1 MADAV
6 LKMLAHGGGGWN
18 TRHMEHEG
26 SRLFAVIK
34 TGGKQYS
41 VAAGDTITV
50 MTLAGNPGDR
60 VTFDSVLMLSQDGE
74 PALGT
79 PFVDGASV
87 GGEIVGQTRGPK
99 AIAFKKRR
107 RKNSKRK
114 RGHRQDLTLVRITG
128 LLTGGVEASVG
139 STPAE

>member
-1 MADAV
+1 
-6 LKMLAHGGGGWN
+6 
-18 TRHMEHEG
+18 MEHEG
-26 SRLFAVIK
+26 SQSFAVIK

-60 VTFDSVLMLSQDGE
+60 VTFDRVLMHSQDGE

-87 GGEIVGQTRGPK
+87 GGEIVEHTRGPK

-114 RGHRQDLTLVRITG
+114 HGHRQDLTLVRITE
-128 LLTGGVEASVG
+128 LLTGGAKPSGEDKTTWCQLSA
-139 STPAE
+139 T

>member
-1 MADAV
+1 MAAP
-6 LKMLAHGGGGWN
+6 HGRDGRN
-18 TRHMEHEG
+18 TKRMGHEG

-34 TGGKQYS
+34 TGGKQYC

-60 VTFDSVLMLSQDGE
+60 VMFDRVLMLSHDGE

-87 GGEIVGQTRGPK
+87 GGQIVEHTRGPK

-114 RGHRQDLTLVRITG
+114 HGHRQDLTLVRITE
-128 LLTGGVEASVG
+128 LVTGGADPAMETAG
-139 STPAE
+139 SE

>member
-1 MADAV
+1 MD
-6 LKMLAHGGGGWN
+6 
-18 TRHMEHEG
+18 HEG
-26 SRLFAVIK
+26 TRLFAVIK

-50 MTLAGNPGDR
+50 MTLAGEPGDR
-60 VTFDSVLMLSQDGE
+60 VTFDRVLMLSHDGGE

-87 GGEIVGQTRGPK
+87 AGQIVEQTRGQR

-114 RGHRQDLTLVRITG
+114 HGHRQDLTLVRIIEF
-128 LLTGGVEASVG
+128 LTGGVESSVG
-139 STPAE
+139 TAPSE

>member
-1 MADAV
+1 
-6 LKMLAHGGGGWN
+6 
-18 TRHMEHEG
+18 MEHEG

-41 VAAGDTITV
+41 VAAGETITV
-50 MTLAGNPGDR
+50 MALAGNPGDR
-60 VTFDSVLMLSQDGE
+60 VTFERVLMLSQDGE
-74 PALGT
+74 PALGA

-87 GGEIVGQTRGPK
+87 GGEIVEHTRGPK

-114 RGHRQDLTLVRITG
+114 HGHRQDLTLVRITE
-128 LLTGGVEASVG
+128 LRTGGAKLS
-139 STPAE
+139 AEGETTGAN

>member
-1 MADAV
+1 MADPV
-6 LKMLAHGGGGWN
+6 LKMLPHGGGGWN
-18 TRHMEHEG
+18 TRRMEHEG
-26 SRLFAVIK
+26 SSLFAVIE

-50 MTLAGNPGDR
+50 MALAGNPGDR
-60 VTFDSVLMLSQDGE
+60 VTFDRVLMLSQDGE

-87 GGEIVGQTRGPK
+87 GGQIVGQTRGSK

-128 LLTGGVEASVG
+128 FLTDGVESSVG
-139 STPAE
+139 TAPSE